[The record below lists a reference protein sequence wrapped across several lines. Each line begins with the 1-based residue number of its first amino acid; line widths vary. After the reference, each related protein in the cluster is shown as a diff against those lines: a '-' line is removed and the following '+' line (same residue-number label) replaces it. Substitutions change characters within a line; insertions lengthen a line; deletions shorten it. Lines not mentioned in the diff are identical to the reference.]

1 MHSPQFPEDPYL
13 PPSEC
18 EPPLKAAYRR
28 LGRSGKL
35 SLWFGIAQ
43 TVMIFAVM
51 VLALWQSV
59 PMLVLVQNA
68 VAGLLFAAVLWHC
81 AHASSKAFLLLALLY
96 LLFAFGFSVTTNSG
110 WKLSFDLNLPLRL
123 SVAFGGQ
130 FDGFALSLAFD
141 LLALLACGL
150 SVNVWRRLR
159 RLPPLPK
166 QPCSEERGYD
176 SEFDEEL

>member
-81 AHASSKAFLLLALLY
+81 AHAKGKAFLLLALLY
-96 LLFAFGFSVTTNSG
+96 LFFAFGFFIKAAGG
-110 WKLSFDLNLPLRL
+110 WWFSFDFNLPIR
-123 SVAFGGQ
+123 
-130 FDGFALSLAFD
+130 LSLAFGGD
-141 LLALLACGL
+141 FDGFSLRMRCDILALLAAIL
-150 SVNVWRRLR
+150 SLKVWAKLR
-159 RLPPLPK
+159 HLPPLPE
-166 QPCSEERGYD
+166 QPCPEAHRHDY
-176 SEFDEEL
+176 EFDDDL